1 MCQAPMRNDW
11 SAPSPRLLCKDAG
24 LGSQKHWKQPDL
36 ALVLWVFS
44 ILHPGESR
52 KGSQNCIYG
61 IQLNVSK
68 ERFRCDSDASPKI
81 LTSWW
86 QKKERITMM
95 ELQLPGPTSEAEW
108 IRIGKDSNQTGISK
122 KTWFVDK
129 KCDSSLSIHAWYEE
143 DVLRRGSCPWPRPSS
158 FPGFAV
164 TFEEEDLLFLGFFG
178 QAPLGLLWSHRVPS
192 CSSASSCWS
201 HSCQR
206 CRYAGGKLRCKPGFS
221 ESFRDHDSKVAN
233 LKSERYTQLTPTG

>member
-1 MCQAPMRNDW
+1 MTEVHLVRGCFVRMQ
-11 SAPSPRLLCKDAG
+11 
-24 LGSQKHWKQPDL
+24 
-36 ALVLWVFS
+36 ALVHRNTENSPTWLWSCEFS
-44 ILHPGESR
+44 PSYIQVKVAKEA
-52 KGSQNCIYG
+52 KIVYTCIYG